1 MKNYK
6 EHLLNH
12 NFPKQLSDLM
22 NSNQFLKIFAV
33 AALGLAIVALITLMT
48 LGFKPPIV
56 ISLSESAIEMNQK
69 DSLPK
74 PEDQIQ
80 QAAKKYV
87 SLRYKWEPANVVKNL
102 ELADAFIHP
111 TSKKAYLAAVSN
123 VVRFSSEKQVSQRAY
138 ANLVAVN
145 LQSKTVTVT
154 GDRITSIQGMMAAGP
169 LKVELTFENGDRT
182 KENPW
187 GVYFVKEKESL

>member
-33 AALGLAIVALITLMT
+33 AALGLAVLSLITLMT
-48 LGFKPPIV
+48 IGLKPPTV
-56 ISLSESAIEMNQK
+56 ISLSESAFELNQTDK
-69 DSLPK
+69 FPK

-87 SLRYKWEPANVVKNL
+87 SLRYKWEPVNVVKNL
-102 ELADAFIHP
+102 ELADAFIHS

-123 VVRFSSEKQVSQRAY
+123 VARFSSEKQVSQRAY
-138 ANLVAVN
+138 VNVVDVN
-145 LQSKTVTVT
+145 LQTKTVTVT

-169 LKVELTFENGDRT
+169 LKVELTFESGDRT

>member
-33 AALGLAIVALITLMT
+33 AALSLAVLSLITLLA
-48 LGFKPPIV
+48 LGFKAPTV
-56 ISLSESAIEMNQK
+56 ISLSESAFELNQTDK
-69 DSLPK
+69 FPK

-87 SLRYKWEPANVVKNL
+87 SLRYKWEPVNVVKNL
-102 ELADAFIHP
+102 ELADAFIHS

-123 VVRFSSEKQVSQRAY
+123 VARFSSEKQVSQRAY
-138 ANLVAVN
+138 VNVVDVN
-145 LQSKTVTVT
+145 LQTKTVTVT

-169 LKVELTFENGDRT
+169 LKVELTFESGDRT

>member
-33 AALGLAIVALITLMT
+33 AALGLAIFALITLMT

-56 ISLSESAIEMNQK
+56 ISLSESAVEMSQK

-80 QAAKKYV
+80 QAAKRYV

-102 ELADAFIHP
+102 ELADVFIHP